1 MTFTFKAYDASGCPE
16 LLVIIVIVVVIGGVC
31 HATLRQVLLAPR
43 PFKRRPPAR
52 INYKLNPSS
61 VHSFNPERDF
71 GMKQKLNV
79 HLLLWYKTK
88 AWSTVQCK
96 QETLENIE
104 HYHQQDNDDN
114 KAHNVTNKE
123 TLLSRSKRFIS
134 FPLGSSFSTSI
145 CMTTGV
151 IGNPNQSYLSMGLN
165 WGIAYDLPNITWVL
179 AHAHGFKAATRQ
191 QDKDMIDAQIKR
203 RHRRALY
210 NKLEIA
216 ISSNLKIPYIRFV
229 ILQTHIYQR
238 YTIAPSPTIMVE
250 KPIKFLVYYYLVKY
264 YILSVIVCE
273 TCLNSANG
281 SANCSND
288 AKEVTMNSKSN
299 HRKHFARSD
308 ELKLNSFDEII
319 NKNLQIELRAN
330 NGFLLNSTQSRTMK
344 DYVVESSPLDPSLKN
359 TTLTGRTAPHSSSL
373 SSSPS
378 SPLFTSLTQRQ
389 QAQEHLLSRPKR
401 YLSFPEGSSFSVCDM
416 LLLRLI
422 ACVCMRKHVYVN
434 KANCPFDYMSFGL
447 NWGVAYDLPNTTWI
461 LNHLH
466 GFGKHPAPLA
476 ALHRRYRRNLYKEI
490 EIVMDNMGYNGHDC
504 VLRALCESRQ
514 YFRQEKMSMIGEMLR
529 TIFREVTILCLI
541 NWLFQHHA
549 NRPERT
555 KRPCITHAKLSSTFL
570 ILATNLAF
578 EINLPKQRLLT
589 RELDEHSDIALYDH
603 AYREAH
609 SVTRC
614 EEQYHQCGFSLLE
627 LAFGR
632 YSKPPK
638 GY

>member
-1 MTFTFKAYDASGCPE
+1 MTSDDWINEQNY
-16 LLVIIVIVVVIGGVC
+16 LLDNPLISQ
-31 HATLRQVLLAPR
+31 LLLAQR

-52 INYKLNPSS
+52 INYILNPSS

-96 QETLENIE
+96 QQTLENIE
-104 HYHQQDNDDN
+104 HYHQQYNDDN
-114 KAHNVTNKE
+114 KAHNVTSE
-123 TLLSRSKRFIS
+123 GTLLSRNKRFIS

-179 AHAHGFKAATRQ
+179 GHAHGFKAATKQRTN
-191 QDKDMIDAQIKR
+191 MIDAQIKR

-210 NKLEIA
+210 NKLEVA
-216 ISSNLKIPYIRFV
+216 ISSRTFVWPELKEDFWKSVLQQTPIFIRRV
-229 ILQTHIYQR
+229 EAKLKNDDKIIYQR
-238 YTIAPSPTIMVE
+238 HIIAPSPTIMVE
-250 KPIKFLVYYYLVKY
+250 KPIKFLVYYYLIKY
-264 YILSVIVCE
+264 YILTLTVCE
-273 TCLNSANG
+273 TCLNSAN
-281 SANCSND
+281 CSNA
-288 AKEVTMNSKSN
+288 AKELTMNSKSN
-299 HRKHFARSD
+299 HRKNFAHSG
-308 ELKLNSFDEII
+308 ELKLNSFHEIM
-319 NKNLQIELRAN
+319 NKNLKLELRAS
-330 NGFLLNSTQSRTMK
+330 NGLLLNSTQSRTK
-344 DYVVESSPLDPSLKN
+344 KAYAVESSQLDPSLKN
-359 TTLTGRTAPHSSSL
+359 TTPTGRAASHSSSL
-373 SSSPS
+373 SSLPS
-378 SPLFTSLTQRQ
+378 SPLLTSLTQRQ
-389 QAQEHLLSRPKR
+389 QTQEHLLSRPKR
-401 YLSFPEGSSFSVCDM
+401 YLSFPEGSSFSV
-416 LLLRLI
+416 
-422 ACVCMRKHVYVN
+422 AVCFTIGIIGNPR
-434 KANCPFDYMSFGL
+434 FDYMSFGL

-476 ALHRRYRRNLYKEI
+476 AWHRRSRRNLYKEI
-490 EIVMDNMGYNGHDC
+490 EIVMDNMGYNGRDC

-529 TIFREVTILCLI
+529 TIF
-541 NWLFQHHA
+541 
-549 NRPERT
+549 
-555 KRPCITHAKLSSTFL
+555 S
-570 ILATNLAF
+570 
-578 EINLPKQRLLT
+578 LPKQRLLT
-589 RELDEHSDIALYDH
+589 RELNEHSDIALYDH